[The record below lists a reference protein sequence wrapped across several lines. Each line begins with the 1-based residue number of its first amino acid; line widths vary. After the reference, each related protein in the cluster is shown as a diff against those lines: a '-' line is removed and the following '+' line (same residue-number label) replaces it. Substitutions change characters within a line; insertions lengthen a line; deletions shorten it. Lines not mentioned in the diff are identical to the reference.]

1 MHFVYILF
9 SEKINRFYIGET
21 PDVQVR
27 LNQHNFHYFTSNFT
41 KSANDWIL
49 KLAIECVDKKKAL
62 FLEKFIKR
70 MKSRKFIEKAINN
83 PSILQNILDKK
94 SP

>member
-21 PDVQVR
+21 PNIETR
-27 LNQHNFHYFTSNFT
+27 LNQHNSHYFKSNFT
-41 KSANDWIL
+41 KSANDWVL
-49 KLAIECVDKKKAL
+49 KLAFECIDKKKAL

-70 MKSRKFIEKAINN
+70 MKSRKFIKKVIKN
-83 PSILQNILDKK
+83 PSILQNILNKK
-94 SP
+94 AP